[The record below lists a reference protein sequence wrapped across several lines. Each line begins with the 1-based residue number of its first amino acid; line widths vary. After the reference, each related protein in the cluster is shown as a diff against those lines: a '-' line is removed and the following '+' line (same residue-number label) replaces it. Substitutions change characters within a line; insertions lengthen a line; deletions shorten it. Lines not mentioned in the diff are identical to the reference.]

1 MRKFVLLSLLLST
14 LLTFAEPIT
23 NVRAVQE
30 GRKIVLLYDLSSNQR
45 VIQVNI
51 LINERQRVIP
61 LQFLSGDINK
71 DVWQGKDRRI
81 VYDVLADYADGLV
94 AEVEFLI
101 FTEQHFA
108 PQPQPTM
115 PQPQPTIP
123 QPQPTITQP
132 QPTVPEER
140 ATSHRAVDLGLSVR
154 WAAYNV
160 GANTPLETGDY
171 FAWGETEPKNSYTQ
185 SNYSMSQF
193 KDAAAT
199 QWEGD
204 WRIPTIAE
212 WKELQEHC
220 TWKWGQLDGVHG
232 YKITSN
238 RNGNS
243 IFLPA
248 AGYKEG
254 YTISDRNQSGC
265 YWLELVH
272 PSDANYARSLYFDAN
287 KEVLI
292 VNRLCFT
299 GRCIRAVCP

>member
-108 PQPQPTM
+108 PQPQPTV
-115 PQPQPTIP
+115 P
-123 QPQPTITQP
+123 QP

-193 KDAAAT
+193 KDAAAA

-220 TWKWGQLDGVHG
+220 TWKWGQLDGVYG

>member
-1 MRKFVLLSLLLST
+1 M
-14 LLTFAEPIT
+14 
-23 NVRAVQE
+23 
-30 GRKIVLLYDLSSNQR
+30 
-45 VIQVNI
+45 
-51 LINERQRVIP
+51 
-61 LQFLSGDINK
+61 
-71 DVWQGKDRRI
+71 
-81 VYDVLADYADGLV
+81 
-94 AEVEFLI
+94 
-101 FTEQHFA
+101 
-108 PQPQPTM
+108 
-115 PQPQPTIP
+115 
-123 QPQPTITQP
+123 
-132 QPTVPEER
+132 
-140 ATSHRAVDLGLSVR
+140 
-154 WAAYNV
+154 

-193 KDAAAT
+193 KDAAAA

-220 TWKWGQLDGVHG
+220 TWKWGQLDGVYG